1 MTNNENLLSQNNNCW
16 FCVRRIYTLDAKG
29 LVALPAA
36 VLDAFLSR
44 GVKMSTKFRM
54 HLMRSSVLGLSV
66 FMVAPMASALEEI
79 VVTTRKRAE
88 NLQTV
93 PVAVSVLTADQI
105 ERLNITDISEVSKI
119 SSSVIFDQG
128 FSSQDTRITI
138 RGLAPT
144 RGRQNVAVLVDGID
158 ISSQAIQ
165 TNGGGLLLNP
175 HLFDL
180 ERIEVVKGPQ
190 NALYGRT
197 AFAGAVNYIT
207 RKPTSEFQARVGTDI
222 GDNGQLE
229 VRGSLSGPLLGD
241 TLLGSINAAS
251 WEHDG
256 FYKNSVTGQD
266 IGGTDG
272 EGVAGTLVWNIR
284 DGVSATFHTEYTD
297 DTIEQAPYSAIAPTV
312 LKDIPLS
319 ARTDPDDAG
328 PRLPVLSP
336 SVTEILTVPSLPD
349 GDDLAVTLSEDP
361 RTGAD
366 YPGTDRDIWRNT
378 LDVGV
383 DFDGMKFTSLTHYA
397 TSDVFSFEDGR
408 REGSVAAAGKT
419 TGAEF
424 WLRDETDLFSQE
436 LRLQSTTDGAVAWT
450 VGALYWTE
458 SKDVQDGTVNCISNG
473 APPFVPGQS
482 CAPLI
487 AAVSSD
493 ALRYID
499 PWTQDTDHWSVYGL
513 VEWEFIDRWKLILEG
528 RYSDEEIKV
537 TGPDRAAQGGDDPQ
551 PARPR
556 AVDATGVFFPTSL
569 SAAYGSIS
577 DKVTDSFFSPK
588 ATLQWQATDDAMYY
602 MSLAKATKPKGI
614 SIVGAL
620 TGFDPASSSFDDE
633 TLYVYEIG
641 AKTDWLDN
649 RLLVNGSLF
658 WQDFKDKL
666 VSSQKQDPD
675 TGLLFSAPVNASKAT
690 VYGLE
695 LDVAFQATDA
705 LQLNAS
711 YTWLDTEYDDYTQL
725 SKGPAP
731 IADAGNCTYV
741 NDPAPGSTGGLCRID
756 LSGNEL
762 EYAPRNAL
770 VGGFSYRKPL
780 VGETS
785 WLFEGDLVY
794 QDDRYQDSV
803 NTAEFE
809 SYTIAD
815 FRLGLVNEQW
825 DIIAYV
831 DNAFEDDTIKSSFR
845 NTYNQG
851 ISAAFAPFTL
861 VLPYNQTPI
870 KPDQRQIGLR
880 VNYRFGG

>member
-1 MTNNENLLSQNNNCW
+1 MHL
-16 FCVRRIYTLDAKG
+16 
-29 LVALPAA
+29 
-36 VLDAFLSR
+36 
-44 GVKMSTKFRM
+44 KFRT
-54 HLMRSSVLGLSV
+54 HLMRGSVLGISV
-66 FMVAPMASALEEI
+66 LMVAPMASALEEV
-79 VVTTRKRAE
+79 VVTTRKREE

-93 PVAVSVLTADQI
+93 PIAVSVLTADAI
-105 ERLNITDISEVSKI
+105 EKLNISSIADVSKF

-128 FSSQDTRITI
+128 FAAQDTRITI

-175 HLFDL
+175 RLFDL

-207 RKPTSEFQARVGTDI
+207 RKPTSEFQGRVGTDI

-229 VRGSLSGPLLGD
+229 VRGSLSGPLLGE
-241 TLLGSINAAS
+241 TLLGSINVAS

-266 IGGTDG
+266 VGGTDG
-272 EGVAGTLVWNIR
+272 EGVSGTLLWNVTDQIA
-284 DGVSATFHTEYTD
+284 ATFHTEYTD
-297 DTIEQAPYSAIAPTV
+297 DTIEQAPYSAITPTV

-319 ARTDPDDAG
+319 ARTDPDGAG
-328 PRLPVLSP
+328 PLRPAISP
-336 SVTEILTVPSLPD
+336 ALTQIVAVTSLPD

-361 RTGAD
+361 RTGVD
-366 YPGTDRDIWRNT
+366 YPGTDREIWRNT
-378 LDVGV
+378 LELGV
-383 DFDGMKFTSLTHYA
+383 DFGAVKLTSLTHYA

-419 TGAEF
+419 TGSEF

-458 SKDVQDGTVNCISNG
+458 DKDVHDGSVNCLSNAALPF
-473 APPFVPGQS
+473 APGVN
-482 CAPLI
+482 CAPQI
-487 AAVSSD
+487 AAISSD

-513 VEWEFIDRWKLILEG
+513 VEWEFIDSWKLIGEG
-528 RYSDEEIKV
+528 RYSDEEVKV
-537 TGPDRAAQGGDDPQ
+537 TGPDRRDPDGAGPQ
-551 PARPR
+551 CSRPR
-556 AVDATGVFFPTSL
+556 AVDSRGLTFPPCANFPASL
-569 SAAYGSIS
+569 SPAYGTLS
-577 DKVTDSFFSPK
+577 DKVTDDFFAPK
-588 ATLQWQATDDAMYY
+588 VTLQWQATDDAMYY
-602 MSLAKATKPKGI
+602 LSWAKATKPKGI

-620 TGFDPASSSFDDE
+620 TGYDPASSRFDDE
-633 TLYVYEIG
+633 TLNVYEIG
-641 AKTDWLDN
+641 AKTDWLDK
-649 RLLVNGSLF
+649 RLLLNTSLF
-658 WQDFKDKL
+658 YQEFDDKL

-675 TGLLFSAPVNASKAT
+675 TGVLYAAPVNAAKAT

-695 LDVAFQATDA
+695 LDVAFQATEA
-705 LQLNAS
+705 LQFTGS
-711 YTWLDTEYDDYTQL
+711 YTYLDTEYDDFTQL
-725 SKGPAP
+725 TKGAGT
-731 IADAGNCTYV
+731 IADAGNCTIV
-741 NDPAPGSTGGLCRID
+741 DDPTPTAASDFCQID
-756 LSGNEL
+756 LSGNEM
-762 EYAPRNAL
+762 EYAPKQAF

-780 VGETS
+780 VGETD
-785 WLFEGDLVY
+785 WLFEGDVIY
-794 QDDRYQDSV
+794 QDDRYQDAV
-803 NTAEFE
+803 NTVKFY
-809 SYTIAD
+809 SYTTAD
-815 FRLGLVNEQW
+815 FRLGLASKEW

-851 ISAAFAPFTL
+851 SGFIFAPPPSTF
-861 VLPYNQTPI
+861 VLPGNQTPI
-870 KPDQRQIGLR
+870 KPDQRQVGLR
-880 VNYRFGG
+880 LNYRFGAP